1 METFWDLQREP
12 GSEKT
17 DLQMKP
23 ESLRENSAGEEQENF
38 VAELLENS
46 VQKQVASSAWGE
58 LLGIFVV
65 KVEETEPG

>member
-17 DLQMKP
+17 DLQVKP
-23 ESLRENSAGEEQENF
+23 ESLRENSAEEEQENF

-46 VQKQVASSAWGE
+46 VQKRVASSA
-58 LLGIFVV
+58 
-65 KVEETEPG
+65 